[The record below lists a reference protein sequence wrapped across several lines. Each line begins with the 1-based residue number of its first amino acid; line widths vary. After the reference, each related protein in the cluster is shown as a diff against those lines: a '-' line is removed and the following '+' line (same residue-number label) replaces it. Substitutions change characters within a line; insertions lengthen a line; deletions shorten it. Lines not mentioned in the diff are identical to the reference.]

1 MSSTDNR
8 LARRDAL
15 RLELA
20 QIRRQLEAAADE
32 VEREQLLAQFGA
44 IHEVVMALG
53 DELSSGGDF
62 QESCHPLAAIQAAF
76 VDGSARVGSGS
87 SGGLLIHTSSG

>member
-1 MSSTDNR
+1 M
-8 LARRDAL
+8 AFP
-15 RLELA
+15 
-20 QIRRQLEAAADE
+20 
-32 VEREQLLAQFGA
+32 LL
-44 IHEVVMALG
+44 HEKI
-53 DELSSGGDF
+53 LSLSYPYKLLVIYCCGDF